1 MSFVEAVQSVTHN
14 MNCASRKRWSLDP
27 LYEPPRIN
35 SCNCDRDVR
44 IAKGID
50 AVVEAAGEDG
60 TCGEVFTISELIV
73 IFTEAAK

>member
-1 MSFVEAVQSVTHN
+1 MNFTEAVAAVPHSSGCYAGPHTYFGHP
-14 MNCASRKRWSLDP
+14 CDCRSGECS
-27 LYEPPRIN
+27 
-35 SCNCDRDVR
+35 CDRDAR

-50 AVVEAAGEDG
+50 AVVEASGEDG